1 MSETKAPSQLLAEIQ
16 NADTDKLRVSRDQR
30 MRYEY
35 VPSHKK
41 GRQCKVVTDSS
52 EK

>member
-35 VPSHKK
+35 VPTQKRE
-41 GRQCKVVTDSS
+41 RQCKVDTDSR